1 MTTPK
6 KSVAA
11 RSKPKSRVTYP
22 AELRSRAKV
31 YQAGLV
37 TIAVQFPDGTKM
49 EQQGTA
55 DVLGCQVAKWA
66 MALLFAD
73 DVKNLPNLERT
84 LKELLDAPI
93 NEERP

>member
-1 MTTPK
+1 MTK
-6 KSVAA
+6 KKPVAA
-11 RSKPKSRVTYP
+11 RSKSRVSYP

-55 DVLGCQVAKWA
+55 DVLGCQFAKWA

-73 DVKNLPNLERT
+73 DVKNLPDLERT

-93 NEERP
+93 NEE